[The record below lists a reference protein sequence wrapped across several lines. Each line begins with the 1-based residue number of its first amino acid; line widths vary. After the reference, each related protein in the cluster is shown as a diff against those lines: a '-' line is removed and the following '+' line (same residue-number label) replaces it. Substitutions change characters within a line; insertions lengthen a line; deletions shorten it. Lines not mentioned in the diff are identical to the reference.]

1 MAMLGSML
9 GSILCSSEQVLV
21 AGNLPSSGYKVEIIP
36 LSCFGGRSK
45 F

>member
-1 MAMLGSML
+1 MAML
-9 GSILCSSEQVLV
+9 GSILCCSEQVLV
-21 AGNLPSSGYKVEIIP
+21 DGNLPLSGHKVEIIP